1 MIRTVNITKFSAPD
15 YVAQALEGTYGL
27 DGRKNIYLTCI
38 KNVMFINASGPLTID
53 EKLPENAFPWHLI
66 VCSDSGVR
74 TVRCDNSYLK
84 FTLDE
89 GETAFGSFRL
99 KA

>member
-1 MIRTVNITKFSAPD
+1 MIRTVNISHLSSPD

-27 DGRKNIYLTCI
+27 DGREGIYFTCV
-38 KNVMFINASGPLTID
+38 KNVVFVNAAGPLKFD
-53 EKLPENAFPWHLI
+53 EVLPQNSLPWHLI

-74 TVRCDNSYLK
+74 TVKVNNSHLS
-84 FTLDE
+84 FTLNE
-89 GETAFGSFRL
+89 GETAQGMFRI